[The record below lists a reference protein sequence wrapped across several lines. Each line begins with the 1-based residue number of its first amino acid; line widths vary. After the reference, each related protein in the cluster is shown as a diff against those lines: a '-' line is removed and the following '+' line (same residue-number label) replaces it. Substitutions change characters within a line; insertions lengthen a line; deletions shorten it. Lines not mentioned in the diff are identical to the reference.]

1 MKKINLSTTRCT
13 NPKCK
18 FRIVSTEMM
27 HTCPICKS
35 KTIKD
40 KQYTAQG
47 IMDSDNDCVIL
58 KEKRRKSDSNRPRN
72 FKK

>member
-1 MKKINLSTTRCT
+1 MKKINLSITRCI
-13 NPKCK
+13 NPKCD
-18 FRIVSTEMM
+18 FRIVSTKTM

-40 KQYTAQG
+40 KQHTAQG

-58 KEKRRKSDSNRPRN
+58 KRKKG
-72 FKK
+72 KK